1 MVQMS
6 IFKMKIVILNSIDDE
21 LLFEDEL
28 ECVGS
33 GGFGDI
39 YVCEFLKQ
47 TYAIK
52 KIKCE
57 FY

>member
-6 IFKMKIVILNSIDDE
+6 IFKMKIVILNSIDE
-21 LLFEDEL
+21 ELFEDEL
-28 ECVGS
+28 ECVGF

-52 KIKCE
+52 KIKC
-57 FY
+57 

>member
-6 IFKMKIVILNSIDDE
+6 IFKMKIVILNSIDE
-21 LLFEDEL
+21 ELFEDEL

-33 GGFGDI
+33 GGFGEI

-47 TYAIK
+47 NYAIK
-52 KIKCE
+52 KIKWD
-57 FY
+57 FF